1 MIDEDEPSPEF
12 LKGFN
17 HGEQLSKHE
26 PELLNKLLQAQQTGN
41 TPNDYAKAMQQG
53 KEQHQ
58 RETLMAEMK
67 AIRDKQKQTIRRKR

>member
-1 MIDEDEPSPEF
+1 MLDEDEPSKEF

-17 HGEQLSKHE
+17 NGYQLSKHE
-26 PELLNKLLQAQQTGN
+26 PELLNKLLQTQQTGN
-41 TPNDYAKAMQQG
+41 TDYTRAMQQG

-67 AIRDKQKQTIRRKR
+67 AIRDRQKLTVKRKR

>member
-1 MIDEDEPSPEF
+1 MIDEEEPSKDF

-17 HGEQLSKHE
+17 HGYQLSKHE
-26 PELLNKLLQAQQTGN
+26 PELLNKLLQAQQTST
-41 TPNDYAKAMQQG
+41 TPNDYTRAMQQG

-67 AIRDKQKQTIRRKR
+67 AIRDQQKQTIRRRQ